1 MRCKKQ
7 VTRSLIGIENIAP
20 HLMTQKAPVF
30 TREATGLIKNVS
42 LLDAISL
49 NVSNMS
55 AGAALATIGFTTI
68 LLPTM
73 SGVNLVYGSIIMF
86 VMLIPQIIIYT
97 IMTQRMARTGG
108 DYVWVSRTL
117 GGFLGNVLALPGY
130 TLGNLPYASL
140 IALSAVFAIGS
151 VGVFFFPSSTTLLGL
166 ALPGNISGAMPSL
179 QFALAS
185 AILIVLMIINIL
197 RPKIAYK
204 LISIFT
210 IFGTLA
216 VLLAIITLLSSGNS
230 GVVNYMNI
238 LNASGANATYT
249 SVANSYTGPSFDWG
263 ATATLLPFFALFVYP
278 WVNAGPAVASEIKGK
293 SSLKWNVPISA
304 VMVML
309 LTTIAFAS
317 MYYAGGQA
325 FINGALANSNL
336 VNNYSFNFWTLAMGV
351 ASNPVISWIIGLGWI
366 LWIINIL
373 AYLVVVE
380 GRYLMAQSFDRFLPT
395 SVSYVSQYGSP
406 VVAHVIDLVVILGLI
421 AGASFLYGTFVS
433 LYGTIVGPMIYFMFV
448 GIAAVIH
455 GIRKETGSTKLVLV
469 ICGVLS
475 AIVFL
480 WLTVEFLLYPG
491 VWGGNPLAYGFLV
504 GSVILGV
511 IIYYGSKTYHARR
524 GIDISLVFKQLP
536 PE

>member
-1 MRCKKQ
+1 
-7 VTRSLIGIENIAP
+7 
-20 HLMTQKAPVF
+20 MTQKAPVF

-55 AGAALATIGFTTI
+55 AGAALAVVGFTTI

-73 SGVNLVYGSIIMF
+73 SGVNLVYGSIIVF

-117 GGFLGNVLALPGY
+117 GGFFGNVIALPGY

-151 VGVFFFPSSTTLLGL
+151 VGVSLGNMSFLGL
-166 ALPGNISGAMPSL
+166 ALPGNISGANTTL
-179 QFALAS
+179 QFAVAS
-185 AILIVLMIINIL
+185 AILIILMAINIL

-210 IFGTLA
+210 IFGTFA
-216 VLLAIITLLSSGNS
+216 VLLAIITLLTAGNS
-230 GVVNYMNI
+230 GVVYYMNT
-238 LNASGANATYT
+238 LNAYGANATYT
-249 SVANSYTGPSFDWG
+249 SVSNSYTGPTFDWG

-278 WVNAGPAVASEIKGK
+278 WVNAGPAIASEIKGK
-293 SSLKWNVPISA
+293 NSLKWNVPISA
-304 VMVML
+304 IIVML
-309 LTTIAFAS
+309 LTTGAFAS
-317 MYYAGGQA
+317 MYYVGGES
-325 FINGALANSNL
+325 FINGAFANANL

-351 ASNPVISWIIGLGWI
+351 TSNPVISWIIGLGWI

-380 GRYLMAQSFDRFLPT
+380 GRYLMAQSFDRFLP
-395 SVSYVSQYGSP
+395 SKVAYVSQYGSP
-406 VVAHVIDLVVILGLI
+406 VVAHIIDLIVILGLVG
-421 AGASFLYGTFVS
+421 GASFLYGTFVS
-433 LYGTIVGPMIYFMFV
+433 LYGTIVGPMIYFAFV
-448 GIAAVIH
+448 GVAAVIH
-455 GIRKETGSTKLVLV
+455 GIKREAGRTKLVLV

-475 AIVFL
+475 AIVFF
-480 WLTVEFLLYPG
+480 WLTAEFLLYPAI
-491 VWGGNPLAYGFLV
+491 WGGNPLAYGFLV

-524 GIDISLVFKQLP
+524 GIDISLAFKQLP